1 MEKRKSGVN
10 WWYIVIAL
18 LVVTVIV
25 LAIIPS
31 MGSAVA
37 EDCLRGNQYACVYF
51 QAQENVY
58 RAQEELRLARE
69 ALATARAEYKNS
81 VSTEE

>member
-18 LVVTVIV
+18 LVVAVIV

-31 MGSAVA
+31 GSTVA
-37 EDCLRGNQYACVYF
+37 ENCLRGNQYACAYF
-51 QAQENVY
+51 EAQENVD
-58 RAQEELRLARE
+58 RAQEELQLARE
-69 ALATARAEYKNS
+69 IMATARAEYKNS
-81 VSTEE
+81 AEE